1 MVASADDPKLTTLL
15 GRLYSAA
22 DIPGFFAA
30 VRAILDETLPQQRA
44 PSVREKALLRAL
56 SPHVEA
62 TARKLNATELAPAP
76 IEEPSLTAA
85 THTDAHALLYQLTR
99 AERAIVELL
108 LTGCSNKEI
117 AFSLDKS
124 VRTVKTQLTSVY
136 KKCEVRGR
144 SQLLAK
150 LGPVSAAASG
160 TVCN

>member
-62 TARKLNATELAPAP
+62 TARKLNSTELAPSP
-76 IEEPSLTAA
+76 IEEQPPMAA
-85 THTDAHALLYQLTR
+85 IHALLYQLTR
-99 AERAIVELL
+99 AERDIVELL
-108 LTGCSNKEI
+108 LTGQSNKEI
-117 AFSLDKS
+117 AFSLGKS

-150 LGPVSAAASG
+150 VGPVSAAAPG
-160 TVCN
+160 VAVCN

>member
-30 VRAILDETLPQQRA
+30 VRAILDEALPQQRP
-44 PSVREKALLRAL
+44 PSVRERALLRAL

-62 TARKLNATELAPAP
+62 TARKLNSTELAPAP
-76 IEEPSLTAA
+76 AEEQSPMAA
-85 THTDAHALLYQLTR
+85 THADAHALLYQLTR
-99 AERAIVELL
+99 AERHIVELL

-124 VRTVKTQLTSVY
+124 VGTVKTQLTSVY

-150 LGPVSAAASG
+150 LGPVSSAASG
-160 TVCN
+160 AV

>member
-1 MVASADDPKLTTLL
+1 MVASADDPKLTPLL

-62 TARKLNATELAPAP
+62 TARKLNSSELRPAS
-76 IEEPSLTAA
+76 IEEQSLPAA

-99 AERAIVELL
+99 AERGIVELL
-108 LTGCSNKEI
+108 LTGCCNKEI
-117 AFSLDKS
+117 AFSLGKS

-136 KKCEVRGR
+136 KKCEVRSR

-150 LGPVSAAASG
+150 FGPG
-160 TVCN
+160 K

>member
-22 DIPGFFAA
+22 DITGFFAA

-44 PSVREKALLRAL
+44 PSVRERALLRAL

-62 TARKLNATELAPAP
+62 TARKLNSTELAPAP
-76 IEEPSLTAA
+76 IEEQSLTAIQRDV
-85 THTDAHALLYQLTR
+85 HVLFYQLTR
-99 AERAIVELL
+99 AERDIVELL

-117 AFSLDKS
+117 AFSLGKS

-150 LGPVSAAASG
+150 VGPVSAAAPG
-160 TVCN
+160 AVCN

>member
-62 TARKLNATELAPAP
+62 TARKLNSTELAPSP
-76 IEEPSLTAA
+76 IEEQSTTAA
-85 THTDAHALLYQLTR
+85 THADAHALLYQLTR
-99 AERAIVELL
+99 AERDIVGLL
-108 LTGCSNKEI
+108 LQGCSNKEI

-150 LGPVSAAASG
+150 VGPVTAPPLG
-160 TVCN
+160 GVCN

>member
-22 DIPGFFAA
+22 DIPGFFTA

-62 TARKLNATELAPAP
+62 TARKLNSTELSPSA
-76 IEEPSLTAA
+76 IEEQPPMAA
-85 THTDAHALLYQLTR
+85 THVLLHQLTR
-99 AERAIVELL
+99 AERDIVELL
-108 LTGCSNKEI
+108 LTGRSNKEI
-117 AFSLDKS
+117 ASSLGKS

-150 LGPVSAAASG
+150 VGPVSAAAPVIA
-160 TVCN
+160 VCN

>member
-1 MVASADDPKLTTLL
+1 MVASADDPRLTLLL

-22 DIPGFFAA
+22 DIPGFFVA

-44 PSVREKALLRAL
+44 PSVREKALLHAL

-62 TARKLNATELAPAP
+62 TARKLNSTERAPSPSEESPVATAHPN
-76 IEEPSLTAA
+76 
-85 THTDAHALLYQLTR
+85 AHALFYQLTR
-99 AERAIVELL
+99 AERDIVELL
-108 LTGCSNKEI
+108 LTGRSNKEI
-117 AFSLDKS
+117 AFSLGKS

-150 LGPVSAAASG
+150 AGPVSAAVSG
-160 TVCN
+160 AVCN

>member
-1 MVASADDPKLTTLL
+1 MVASADDSKLTTLL

-30 VRAILDETLPQQRA
+30 VKAILDETLPQQRA

-62 TARKLNATELAPAP
+62 TARKLNSTELAGSPTDGQQ
-76 IEEPSLTAA
+76 LTAA
-85 THTDAHALLYQLTR
+85 THADARALLYQLTR
-99 AERAIVELL
+99 AERDIVELL
-108 LTGCSNKEI
+108 LTGSSNKEI
-117 AFSLDKS
+117 AFSLGKS

-150 LGPVSAAASG
+150 VGPVSAAAPG
-160 TVCN
+160 AVCN

>member
-1 MVASADDPKLTTLL
+1 VVASAEDPKLTTLL

-22 DIPGFFAA
+22 DIPGFFEA

-56 SPHVEA
+56 SSHVEA
-62 TARKLNATELAPAP
+62 TARKLNSTELALAP
-76 IEEPSLTAA
+76 VGERSAIAA
-85 THTDAHALLYQLTR
+85 THADAHALLYLLTR
-99 AERAIVELL
+99 AERDIVELL

-117 AFSLDKS
+117 AFSLGKS

-150 LGPVSAAASG
+150 VG
-160 TVCN
+160 